1 MAKTIIREASRTL
14 MEYRLLP
21 GLTTSESTI
30 DRISLRSPLVWSSR
44 GREVPHLNIPLVSAA
59 MQAVS
64 GTRMAI
70 ELAKLGGSAV
80 LFCSQTVENEAKMV
94 REVKSYRAGFVD
106 PKTVGPDITVAE
118 VQKLREEV
126 GYTTFPVVDEER
138 RLLGLLTRNDYDLSL
153 HYELPVKA
161 RMIPRS
167 QLEVGVEISDLA
179 VAARL
184 LGESHQG
191 VLPIVDK
198 QDRLMHLVFRKDIHD
213 HLDNPSQVLDSKG
226 RLMVLGGINTH
237 DYKERVAALVEAEV
251 DGVVVDSSD
260 GFSHYEGEAL
270 QWICRSF
277 PDLPVVG
284 GNIITAEGFRYLV
297 ECGAQAVKIGMGGG
311 SICITQEQKGTG
323 RGLATAVQAV
333 AEERD
338 KYFGETGRYIPVIA
352 DGGIETARD
361 VTIALAL
368 GADYCMMG
376 RYFARMEESP
386 TEKVIINNRV
396 MKPYWGEGAARA
408 RAWREN
414 RYHQAKFVEGVEGFV
429 EFAGKLRDNLEETLS
444 KIKASMSSCGVKDI
458 ETLHRE
464 AVLEVVS
471 ALSIREGQVHDIYM
485 PGNEGLYGDRS
496 WGG

>member
-1 MAKTIIREASRTL
+1 

-21 GLTTSESTI
+21 GLTTPDCTI
-30 DRISLRSPLVWSSR
+30 DKVSLRTPLVCPDL
-44 GREVPHLNIPLVSAA
+44 GRPVPHLNIPLISAA

-80 LFCSQTVENEAKMV
+80 LFCSQTVENEANMV
-94 REVKSYRAGFVD
+94 RQVKSYRAGFVD
-106 PKTVGPDITVAE
+106 PRTVGPDVTVSE
-118 VQKLREEV
+118 VHGMREEL
-126 GYTTFPVVDEER
+126 GYTTFPVVDDDR
-138 RLLGLLTRNDYDLSL
+138 RFLGLLTRNDYDLAL
-153 HYELPVKA
+153 HYKLPVRE
-161 RMIPRS
+161 RMMPREK
-167 QLEVGVEISDLA
+167 LEVGVEISDLA
-179 VAARL
+179 VAARQ

-191 VLPIVDK
+191 VLPIVDRN
-198 QDRLMHLVFRKDIHD
+198 DRLMHLVFRKDIHD
-213 HLDNPSQVLDSKG
+213 HLDNPNQVLDSKG

-237 DYKERVAALVEAEV
+237 DYRERVAALVEAEV
-251 DGVVVDSSD
+251 DGVVIDSSD
-260 GFSHYEGEAL
+260 GFSMYEGEAL
-270 QWICRSF
+270 SWIAANF
-277 PDLPVVG
+277 PELPLIG
-284 GNIITAEGFRYLV
+284 GNVITAEGFRYLV
-297 ECGAQAVKIGMGGG
+297 EHGAQAVKVGMGGG

-323 RGLATAVQAV
+323 RGLATTVLAV

-338 KYFGETGRYIPVIA
+338 AYFAQTGRYIPVIA

-376 RYFARMEESP
+376 RYFARMDESP

-396 MKPYWGEGAARA
+396 MKPYWGEGSARA
-408 RAWREN
+408 RTWREN
-414 RYHQAKFVEGVEGFV
+414 RYHQTKFVEGVEGFV

-444 KIKASMSSCGVKDI
+444 KIKSSMSSCGVKDI
-458 ETLHRE
+458 RSLHSD

-471 ALSIREGQVHDIYM
+471 ALSIREGQVHDIYL
-485 PGNEGLYGDRS
+485 PGNEGLYGERS

>member
-1 MAKTIIREASRTL
+1 

-21 GLTTSESTI
+21 GLTTPDMTLE
-30 DRISLRSPLVWSSR
+30 RISLRTPLIWAPE
-44 GREVPHLNIPLVSAA
+44 GKQAPHLNIPLISAA

-70 ELAKLGGSAV
+70 ELAKLGGSSV
-80 LFCSQTVENEAKMV
+80 LFCSQTVENEANMV
-94 REVKSYRAGFVD
+94 RQVKSYRAGFVD
-106 PKTVGPDITVAE
+106 PRTVSPDTSVAE
-118 VQKLREEV
+118 LHALSKEL
-126 GYTTFPVVDEER
+126 GYTTFPVVDGER
-138 RLLGLLTRNDYDLSL
+138 HFMGLLTRNDYDLAL
-153 HYELPVKA
+153 HHSLPVRD
-161 RMIPRS
+161 RMVPRS
-167 QLEVGVEISDLA
+167 KLEVGVEISDLA
-179 VAARL
+179 VAARQ
-184 LGESHQG
+184 LGESHQA
-191 VLPIVDK
+191 VLPVVDR

-213 HLDNPSQVLDSKG
+213 HLDNPNQVLDAKG

-237 DYKERVAALVEAEV
+237 DYRERVSALVEAEV

-260 GFSHYEGEAL
+260 GYSTFQGDAL
-270 QWICRSF
+270 DWITGTF
-277 PDLPVVG
+277 PELPVIA

-297 ECGAQAVKIGMGGG
+297 DHGAQAVKVGMGGG

-323 RGLATAVQAV
+323 RGLATTIQAV
-333 AEERD
+333 SEERD
-338 KYFGETGRYIPVIA
+338 RYFAETGRYIPVIA

-386 TEKVIINNRV
+386 TEKVVINNRV
-396 MKPYWGEGAARA
+396 MKPYWGEGSARA
-408 RAWREN
+408 RTWREN

-429 EFAGKLRDNLEETLS
+429 EFAGKLRDNIEETLS
-444 KIKASMSSCGVKDI
+444 KIKASLSSCGVRDI
-458 ETLHRE
+458 RTLHAQ